1 MFKTPE
7 DDAELFRGEGLLAQR
22 RYAEGFRVYDH
33 AWRTGTTFPKHDLP
47 LPRWNGEPVEG
58 RRFLISGEQGFGD
71 QIMLARFAKLLKD
84 QGADIVWLTRRPLV
98 RLLAQG
104 LGFAAKSLESGN
116 LDLDDVSFFCP
127 SGQLPQMFFPPLTEP
142 PSEPYLTPPPAVTS
156 PGLTIGIAPT
166 GNPGHRMD
174 AVRSLPP
181 GITAQLL
188 DLPGAVDLRPES
200 TGARDFYD
208 TASIIAGLD
217 LVISVDTSVAHLTG
231 AMGRPVWVLIPHLSD
246 WRWVSRENDNPWYPS
261 ARLFRQS
268 SPGDWGGVVERV
280 KAALAG

>member
-1 MFKTPE
+1 
-7 DDAELFRGEGLLAQR
+7 
-22 RYAEGFRVYDH
+22 
-33 AWRTGTTFPKHDLP
+33 
-47 LPRWNGEPVEG
+47 
-58 RRFLISGEQGFGD
+58 
-71 QIMLARFAKLLKD
+71 
-84 QGADIVWLTRRPLV
+84 
-98 RLLAQG
+98 
-104 LGFAAKSLESGN
+104 
-116 LDLDDVSFFCP
+116 
-127 SGQLPQMFFPPLTEP
+127 
-142 PSEPYLTPPPAVTS
+142 
-156 PGLTIGIAPT
+156 
-166 GNPGHRMD
+166 MD

-246 WRWVSRENDNPWYPS
+246 WRWVSPENDNPWYPS